1 MISDFPAGSEKRNAE
16 TPTGTE
22 PSRRDA
28 PLAVTDRFFG
38 MLGMCRRAGKTV
50 LGTELIC
57 SQMRGRRKPSLVVIS
72 SGASDNTREKL
83 IAKSSYYGVPYLLVD
98 LDPGSLARR
107 LGKTGVTAA
116 VAVTDPALAREIEN
130 ACKGRESS
138 NDEDGS
144 HGNRG

>member
-1 MISDFPAGSEKRNAE
+1 MISDFPAESEKQTAE
-16 TPTGTE
+16 TPTETE
-22 PSRRDA
+22 VSRRDA
-28 PLAVTDRFFG
+28 PLAVTERFYG

-57 SQMRGRRKPSLVVIS
+57 SQMRGKNKPALVVIS
-72 SGASDNTREKL
+72 SGASQNTREKL
-83 IAKSSYYGVPYLLVD
+83 IAKSTYYGVPYLLVD
-98 LDPGSLARR
+98 PDPESLARR

-116 VAVTDPALAREIEN
+116 VAVTDPALARQIEY

-138 NDEDGS
+138 QEEDGS